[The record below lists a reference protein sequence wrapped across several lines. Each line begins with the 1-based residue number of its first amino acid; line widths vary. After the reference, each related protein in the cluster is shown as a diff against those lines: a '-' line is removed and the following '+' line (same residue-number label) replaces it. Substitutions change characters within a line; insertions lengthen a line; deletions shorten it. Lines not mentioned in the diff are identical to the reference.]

1 MDALTTKQKNQM
13 YDEISELVIKYGK
26 DKTAQR
32 MLKAY
37 VTKLKKV
44 ETSKELISMSFVVTS
59 LRYLL
64 EITFP
69 TK

>member
-1 MDALTTKQKNQM
+1 MDALTTKQKYQM
-13 YDEISELVIKYGK
+13 CDEIGEIVLKYSK
-26 DKTAQR
+26 DKTAKR
-32 MLKAY
+32 MIASFFQE
-37 VTKLKKV
+37 VQKV
-44 ETSKELISMSFVVTS
+44 ETSKELISMSFVLTS

>member
-1 MDALTTKQKNQM
+1 MDALTTKQKYQM
-13 YDEISELVIKYGK
+13 YDEISELIIKYGK
-26 DKTAQR
+26 DKTTKR
-32 MLKAY
+32 MIASFFRE
-37 VTKLKKV
+37 VQKV
-44 ETSKELISMSFVVTS
+44 ETSKEFISMSFVVTS

>member
-1 MDALTTKQKNQM
+1 MDVLTTNQKYQM
-13 YDEISELVIKYGK
+13 YDEISELVLKYSK
-26 DKTAQR
+26 DKTAKR
-32 MLKAY
+32 MIASFFQE
-37 VTKLKKV
+37 VQKV
-44 ETSKELISMSFVVTS
+44 ETSKELISMSIVLTS

>member
-1 MDALTTKQKNQM
+1 MDVLTTKQKYQM
-13 YDEISELVIKYGK
+13 YDEISELVLKYSK
-26 DKTAQR
+26 DKTAKR
-32 MLKAY
+32 MIESY
-37 VTKLKKV
+37 FQEVQKV
-44 ETSKELISMSFVVTS
+44 ETSKELISMSFVLTS

>member
-1 MDALTTKQKNQM
+1 MDALTTKQKYQM
-13 YDEISELVIKYGK
+13 YDEIGELVLKYGK
-26 DKTAQR
+26 DKTTKR
-32 MLKAY
+32 MI
-37 VTKLKKV
+37 VSFFQEVQKV

>member
-13 YDEISELVIKYGK
+13 YDEISELVVKYGK

-37 VTKLKKV
+37 VTELKKV
-44 ETSKELISMSFVVTS
+44 ETSKELKSMTFVLTS
-59 LRYLL
+59 LSYLL

>member
-13 YDEISELVIKYGK
+13 YYEISELVIKYGK

-37 VTKLKKV
+37 VTELKKV
-44 ETSKELISMSFVVTS
+44 ETSKELTSMAFVLTS
-59 LRYLL
+59 LSYLL

>member
-44 ETSKELISMSFVVTS
+44 ETSKELISMSFVLTS
-59 LRYLL
+59 LSYLL

>member
-1 MDALTTKQKNQM
+1 MDVLTTKQKYQM
-13 YDEISELVIKYGK
+13 YDEIAELVRKYSK
-26 DKTAQR
+26 DKTAKR
-32 MLKAY
+32 MIASFFQE
-37 VTKLKKV
+37 VQKV
-44 ETSKELISMSFVVTS
+44 ETSKELISMSFVGTS

>member
-1 MDALTTKQKNQM
+1 MDVLTTKQKYQM
-13 YDEISELVIKYGK
+13 YDEISELVAKYSK
-26 DKTAQR
+26 DKTAKR
-32 MLKAY
+32 MIASFFQE
-37 VTKLKKV
+37 VQKV

>member
-26 DKTAQR
+26 DKTVQR

-37 VTKLKKV
+37 VTELKKV

>member
-1 MDALTTKQKNQM
+1 MDVLTTKQKYQM
-13 YDEISELVIKYGK
+13 YDEISELVLKYSK
-26 DKTAQR
+26 DKTAKR
-32 MLKAY
+32 MITSFFQE
-37 VTKLKKV
+37 VQKV
-44 ETSKELISMSFVVTS
+44 ETSKELTSMAFVLTS

>member
-1 MDALTTKQKNQM
+1 MDVLTTKQKYQM
-13 YDEISELVIKYGK
+13 YDEISELVAKYSK
-26 DKTAQR
+26 DKTAKR
-32 MLKAY
+32 MIASFFQE
-37 VTKLKKV
+37 VQKV
-44 ETSKELISMSFVVTS
+44 ETSKELISMSFVLTS

>member
-13 YDEISELVIKYGK
+13 YDEIGELVLKYGK
-26 DKTAQR
+26 DKTTKR
-32 MLKAY
+32 MIASFFQE
-37 VTKLKKV
+37 VQKV

-64 EITFP
+64 GITFP

>member
-26 DKTAQR
+26 DKTAKR
-32 MLKAY
+32 MIASFFQE
-37 VTKLKKV
+37 VQKV
-44 ETSKELISMSFVVTS
+44 ETSKDLISMSSVLTS
-59 LRYLL
+59 LSYLM

>member
-13 YDEISELVIKYGK
+13 YDEISGLLIKYGK
-26 DKTAQR
+26 DKTAKR
-32 MLKAY
+32 MIGSFFQE
-37 VTKLKKV
+37 VQKV
-44 ETSKELISMSFVVTS
+44 ETSKEHIRMTFVLTS
-59 LRYLL
+59 LSYLL